1 LGRAVSEAAY
11 DSPVG
16 AVVQLEQVGKRYGRV
31 TALDG
36 VSFAIEAGQVVAL
49 LGPNGAG
56 KTTAVSIMLG
66 LRRPTAGRCRVFGLD
81 PADPVARSRC
91 GAMLQESGVPE
102 LLKVREVVEL
112 FGTYY
117 PRRLPPGEVLGLAGL
132 EEQAATRIDRLSGGQ
147 RQRLFFALAI
157 TGDPEVL
164 FLDEPTVGMDVEGRR
179 AFLAAIRARVERGT
193 TIVLTTHY
201 LEEADQLADRV
212 IVIDRGSVIADAS
225 PAEIK
230 RRVAGKRVTV
240 QFAGDVDAGLFEGV
254 PVGALRIAGRSA
266 TMLSSRPVEVLRH
279 VLAARSDV
287 TDVEVSGADLEEAF
301 LDLTGEAEE
310 RARA

>member
-1 LGRAVSEAAY
+1 MGRAVSEAAY

-117 PRRLPPGEVLGLAGL
+117 PRRLPPGDVLGLAGL

-230 RRVAGKRVTV
+230 RPVAGKRVTV
-240 QFAGDVDAGLFEGV
+240 QFAGDVDAGLFEGL